1 MRYLLPILAA
11 LCFVSACSPTG
22 NDMYANKTIAP
33 AQVTGTLSYRERSLL
48 RPGSVA
54 EVWLLDVSKMDVAAV
69 ELAHQVIENPGAP
82 PIPFVLEYDQAN
94 IDERMSYSVRATIKH
109 GDRLL
114 FTTDTHYPVLTRGA
128 GDSVEIE
135 LKAIPQD

>member
-1 MRYLLPILAA
+1 MD
-11 LCFVSACSPTG
+11 S
-22 NDMYANKTIAP
+22 NKTSDL
-33 AQVTGTLSYRERSLL
+33 AQLTGTLSYRERMLL

-54 EVWLLDVSKMDVAAV
+54 EVWLLDVSKADVRAV
-69 ELAHQVIENPGAP
+69 ELAHQVIENPGSP

-114 FTTDTHYPVLTRGA
+114 FTSDAHYPVLTRGA
-128 GDSVEIE
+128 GNTAEIM
-135 LKAIPQD
+135 LKAVPQDQ